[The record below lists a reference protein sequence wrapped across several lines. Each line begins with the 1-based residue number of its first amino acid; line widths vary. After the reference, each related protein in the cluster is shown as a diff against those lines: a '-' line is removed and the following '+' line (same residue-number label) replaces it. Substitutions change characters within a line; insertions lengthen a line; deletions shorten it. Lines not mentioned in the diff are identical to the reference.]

1 MILDSTS
8 TTTAATTASSKSTA
22 ATDQTKLTGDL
33 NRFLTLLVTQ
43 LQNQDPLQPL
53 DANQFT
59 LQLVQFASVEQQI
72 NQNANLEKLLT
83 AQSESTMASAVGYLG
98 ARVEVA
104 GSALPLQNGSADA
117 SYTLPEQAAQA
128 VAVVQNAAGNT
139 IFSEAVDT
147 AAGRHAFHWD
157 GTTSAGKR
165 AADGTYS
172 LHIVAKSKTGEALTA
187 TQTWS
192 GQVTGL
198 GNGSA
203 GTLLRIGSGS
213 VQLADVQS
221 ITRPDAAG
229 GSTGGSN

>member
-1 MILDSTS
+1 MILDSSATA
-8 TTTAATTASSKSTA
+8 TAATTATTGKA

-59 LQLVQFASVEQQI
+59 AQLVQFASVEQQI

-83 AQSESTMASAVGYLG
+83 AQSEGTMASAVGYLG
-98 ARVEVA
+98 ATVEVA
-104 GSALPLQNGSADA
+104 GTALPLQSGSADA
-117 SYTLPEQAAQA
+117 SYTLPGQAKQA
-128 VAVVQNAAGNT
+128 IAVVQNAAGQT
-139 IFSEAVDT
+139 VFTQAVDT

-172 LHIVAKSKTGEALTA
+172 LHIVAKSSTGDILTA

-198 GNGSA
+198 GNGSS

-221 ITRPDAAG
+221 ITRPDAAAA
-229 GSTGGSN
+229 TN

>member
-8 TTTAATTASSKSTA
+8 STTAATTTSTTSNA

-59 LQLVQFASVEQQI
+59 SQLVQFASVEQQI
-72 NQNANLEKLLT
+72 NQNASLEKLLT
-83 AQSESTMASAVGYLG
+83 AQSESTMAAAVSYLG
-98 ARVEVA
+98 ATVEVA
-104 GSALPLQNGSADA
+104 GNALPLQGGSADA
-117 SYTLPEQAAQA
+117 SYTLPERAAQA
-128 VAVVQNAAGNT
+128 IAVVQNAAGKAVFT
-139 IFSEAVDT
+139 QAVDT
-147 AAGRHAFHWD
+147 AAGSHAFHWD

-165 AADGTYS
+165 AEDGTYS
-172 LHIVAKSKTGEALTA
+172 LHIVAKSKTGETLTA

-192 GQVTGL
+192 GKVTGL
-198 GNGSA
+198 GNSSA

-213 VQLADVQS
+213 VQLADVKS
-221 ITRPDAAG
+221 ITRPDTAG
-229 GSTGGSN
+229 GSN

>member
-1 MILDSTS
+1 MILDSSS
-8 TTTAATTASSKSTA
+8 TTTAAATSATTGKA

-59 LQLVQFASVEQQI
+59 AQLVQFASVEQQI

-83 AQSESTMASAVGYLG
+83 AQSEGTMASAVGYLG
-98 ARVEVA
+98 ATVEVA
-104 GSALPLQNGSADA
+104 GKALPLQNGSAEA
-117 SYTLPEQAAQA
+117 SYSLPKQAKQA
-128 VAVVQNAAGNT
+128 VAVVQNAAGQT
-139 IFSEAVDT
+139 VYTQAVDT

-172 LHIVAKSKTGEALTA
+172 LHIVAKSSTGETLTA
-187 TQTWS
+187 TQTWW

-198 GNGSA
+198 GNGSP

-213 VQLADVQS
+213 VPLADVQS
-221 ITRPDAAG
+221 ITRPGVAAA
-229 GSTGGSN
+229 TN

>member
-1 MILDSTS
+1 MTIDATS
-8 TTTAATTASSKSTA
+8 AAAATSAASSA

-43 LQNQDPLQPL
+43 LQNQDPLEPL

-59 LQLVQFASVEQQI
+59 SQLVQFASVEQQI

-83 AQSESTMASAVGYLG
+83 AQSEGTMASAVGYLG
-98 ARVEVA
+98 ATVEVA
-104 GSALPLQNGSADA
+104 GNALPLQNGSADA
-117 SYTLPEQAAQA
+117 SYSLPKQAKQA
-128 VAVVQNAAGNT
+128 VAVVQNAAGQT
-139 IFSEAVDT
+139 VYTQAVDT

-172 LHIVAKSKTGEALTA
+172 LHIVAKSSTGETLTA
-187 TQTWS
+187 TQTWL

-198 GNGSA
+198 GNGSS

-213 VQLADVQS
+213 VPLADVQS
-221 ITRPDAAG
+221 ITRPDAA
-229 GSTGGSN
+229 TATN

>member
-8 TTTAATTASSKSTA
+8 TTTAAITSTA
-22 ATDQTKLTGDL
+22 GKATTDQTKLTGDL

-59 LQLVQFASVEQQI
+59 SQLVQFASVEQQI

-83 AQSESTMASAVGYLG
+83 AQSESTMAAAVGYLG
-98 ARVEVA
+98 ATVEVA
-104 GSALPLQNGSADA
+104 GSALPLQGGSADA
-117 SYTLPEQAAQA
+117 SYTLPEQAADA
-128 VAVVQNAAGNT
+128 IAVVQNAAGKT
-139 IFSEAVDT
+139 IFTEAVDT

-157 GTTSAGKR
+157 GTTSAGTR
-165 AADGTYS
+165 AEDGTYS
-172 LHIVAKSKTGEALTA
+172 LHIAARSRTGEALTA

-203 GTLLRIGSGS
+203 GTQLRIGSGS
-213 VQLADVQS
+213 VQLANVAS
-221 ITRPDAAG
+221 ITRPGAAG
-229 GSTGGSN
+229 ATN